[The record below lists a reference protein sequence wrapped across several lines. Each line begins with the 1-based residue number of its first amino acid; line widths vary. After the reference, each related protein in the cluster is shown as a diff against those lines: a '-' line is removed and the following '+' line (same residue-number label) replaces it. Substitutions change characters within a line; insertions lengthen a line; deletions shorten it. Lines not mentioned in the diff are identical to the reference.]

1 MAYYDPTDPFN
12 WKGIAA
18 AQQGLNPDGT
28 TKYSLPDMGMDPEYI
43 AYLTQYQLG
52 QQQAA
57 ADAELRK
64 RQAQDAYEQALRSLE
79 QQGLTSA
86 RETDT
91 SLLGRGVFNSGER
104 LNRQDDLRRA
114 LTEGRSNADTQY
126 TGQIGTIDSDL
137 NRALTQLNMERERQ
151 IVASQARIAEAQ
163 RQGAI
168 EAGLLGGSGTSG
180 GGGGGGGGGSTTT
193 TVTAP
198 AVTPSQQA
206 AAPRQAAAVQYAATY
221 QNPGGG
227 RGAYGPVNA
236 SNRPSQSPRTQ
247 PASPS
252 ASQAASMYAKPAP
265 TKPKVVR
272 Y

>member
-1 MAYYDPTDPFN
+1 MPVYQADDPFA
-12 WKGIAA
+12 WKLIQA
-18 AQQGLNPDGT
+18 AQAGLNPDGT
-28 TKYSLPDMGMDPEYI
+28 TKYELPYGMGSDPEFL
-43 AYLTQYQLG
+43 AFQTQYDLG
-52 QQQAA
+52 RTQAA

-86 RETDT
+86 RDTDT
-91 SLLGRGVFNSGER
+91 SLLSRGVFNSGER
-104 LNRQDDLRRA
+104 LNRQDDLRKA

-126 TGQIGTIDSDL
+126 VGQLGTIDSDL

-168 EAGLLGGSGTSG
+168 EAGLLGGSATSG
-180 GGGGGGGGGSTTT
+180 GGGGGTGSAPAATTT
-193 TVTAP
+193 ATR
-198 AVTPSQQA
+198 TPDQQA
-206 AAPRQAAAVQYAATY
+206 SAQRQAAAVQYSQTY

-236 SNRPSQSPRTQ
+236 KPTATQSPRTQ

-252 ASQAASMYAKPAP
+252 ASQAAAMYAKPPAA
-265 TKPKVVR
+265 KPKVVR